1 MIVYSDFESKTF
13 LRNTKKMTKTIKSRF
28 EALMHYKIQAD
39 IENTNPRDPNEGM
52 SKLSLRIPTG
62 DLNVLDFMAKTLDTT
77 RQNILNEILRPEIL
91 NAYEG
96 MTAHLEMNDTEWLNH
111 YQKVQKGD
119 IKDGHNA

>member
-1 MIVYSDFESKTF
+1 
-13 LRNTKKMTKTIKSRF
+13 MTKTIRSRF
-28 EALMHYKIQAD
+28 ESLMNDKIQAD

-52 SKLSLRIPTG
+52 SKLSLRIPTC

-91 NAYEG
+91 NAYQG
-96 MTAHLEMNDTEWLNH
+96 MTAHLKMNDSEWHSH
-111 YQKVQKGD
+111 YLKVQKGD